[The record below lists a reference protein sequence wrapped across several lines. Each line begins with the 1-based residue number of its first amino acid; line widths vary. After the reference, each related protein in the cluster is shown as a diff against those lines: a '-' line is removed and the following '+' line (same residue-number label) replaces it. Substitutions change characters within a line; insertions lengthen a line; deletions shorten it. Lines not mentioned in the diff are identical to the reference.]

1 MANSSDFVHLHCHS
15 EFSLL
20 DGANRLDPLIQRAA
34 ELGMPAL
41 ALTDHGV
48 MYGTA
53 DFYTKCKSYGVKPIL
68 GVEAYVAPRRHT
80 DKEPKRD
87 SAAYHMV
94 LLARNLQGY
103 KNLLKLTS
111 IAALEG
117 FYYKPR
123 IDRDL
128 LMKYREG
135 LIGTSAC
142 LGGEICTA
150 LMRGDYKTARD
161 AAGFYRDLF
170 GEDNFYIEIQNHNL
184 PEQIRCN
191 EDLLKIARELKLPI
205 ICSNDVHYLGSQDAD
220 AHDILLCIGTG
231 ANVNDADRLRYAT
244 QEFYLKDAEQMKALF
259 RDHPYAV
266 EQTLEI
272 AERCDVE
279 LEFGRC
285 PLPSP
290 GIPEGYTPHAYL
302 TQLAQE
308 GLIRKYNGNPPEAV
322 CERLNYELDVIEK
335 TGFSQYILIVRDFAK
350 FAQSKGIFFGVRGS
364 AAGSLTSYLV
374 DITDIDPV
382 EYGLT
387 FERFLNP
394 ERVQMPDVD
403 MDFEDARRAEVI
415 EYVTKKYTPPE
426 AFNKPNDPNHIDPS
440 EARVA
445 QIITFGTLAAR
456 AVLKDAGRAL
466 GMPGSEVD
474 RLCKMIP
481 TIPVGMTIDKTMEV
495 NPEFKNAYIRDPNA
509 RKLIDTAKRLEG
521 ISRHASVHAAGV
533 IISHNPLVEYTPLTR
548 SADGGYVTQYVAG
561 TLEKIGLLKMDFL
574 GLINLSILGQAV
586 KNVEQTTGKKL
597 DVRHLPL
604 DDPKTYEL
612 LGNGECVGV
621 FQLESPQMRRY
632 IQELKPTTVRDVAAM
647 VALYRPGPMAHIP
660 RFIRC
665 KHGLEPIEYPHPWLK
680 EVLEE
685 TYGVIV
691 YQDQVMQIARI
702 IAGYSLGQAD
712 ILRRAMGKKKKEEM
726 VKQRANFLKGAAEK
740 GVSEKKANEIF
751 DLMEPFAGYAF
762 NKAHAVCYAMVAYQT
777 AYLKANY
784 PVEYMAALM
793 ACFIE
798 KSDKLVTCMEECK
811 RMRIPVLPPDINAS
825 SADFTVVGN
834 REGEA
839 KEKAQG
845 DREQGQLP
853 TPSNREKEGPAAS
866 QAIRFGLA
874 AIKNVGRGAVEVILR
889 AREEGG
895 PFASLTDFCH
905 RVLAVE
911 AGGVTRGT
919 IEALIQCGAFASLP
933 GHGNRRALVQMLD
946 DVLQSATRAQR
957 EKKMGQASLMEMF
970 GEEDAGAAAET
981 IPIPNILD
989 YPRDQLL
996 GFERELLGLYI
1007 SDHPLQAH
1015 LATFDKRGITR
1026 IADLAE
1032 IADRQE
1038 VMLGGIITSLKPFTS
1053 KKSGE
1058 PMCFFTLEDMTGTVS
1073 CTMFPSAYTTQGHH
1087 LEKDKI
1093 VLLRGRTS
1101 HRERVREDDE
1111 GGHIVE
1117 ILADEVQPLAGGAA
1131 NANSGPRQI
1140 HIRLDPSKREM
1151 LRFVRDTVEQYRG
1164 SGSAQ
1169 EVYLHVPEGN
1179 QLHVVRTPLFA
1190 EFTEPFRAAL
1200 ERLLGRQTVWV
1211 E

>member
-20 DGANRLDPLIQRAA
+20 DGANRLDPLIKRAA

-48 MYGTA
+48 MYGMA
-53 DFYTKCKSYGVKPIL
+53 DFYSKCKSYGVKPIL

-80 DKEPKRD
+80 DKQPRLD
-87 SAAYHMV
+87 QAAYHMI
-94 LLARNLQGY
+94 LLARNNAGY

-123 IDRDL
+123 IDREL
-128 LMKYREG
+128 LARHSAG

-150 LMRGDYKTARD
+150 LMRGDYEAARN
-161 AAGFYRDLF
+161 AAGFYRDIF
-170 GEDNFYIEIQNHNL
+170 GEGNFYIEIQNHQL

-191 EDLLKIARELKLPI
+191 EDLLKIAGELKLPI

-231 ANVNDADRLRYAT
+231 ATIHDTDRLKYAT
-244 QEFYLKDAEQMKALF
+244 QEFYLKDAEEMKRLF
-259 RDHPYAV
+259 HEHPYAI

-290 GIPEGYTPHAYL
+290 GFPEEYTPHQYL
-302 TQLAQE
+302 TKLAEE
-308 GLIRKYNGNPPEAV
+308 GLLHKYDGNPPDIV
-322 CERLNYELDVIEK
+322 VERLRYELGIIEK
-335 TGFSQYILIVRDFAK
+335 TGFSQYILIVRDFAE
-350 FAQSKGIFFGVRGS
+350 FAQKKGIFFGVRGS

-374 DITDIDPV
+374 DITDIDPI

-403 MDFEDARRAEVI
+403 MDFEDTRRQEVI
-415 EYVTKKYTPPE
+415 EYVTQKYS
-426 AFNKPNDPNHIDPS
+426 PNQSDPTQ
-440 EARVA
+440 ARVA

-466 GMPGSEVD
+466 GMPANEVD
-474 RLCKMIP
+474 KLCKMVP
-481 TIPVGMTIDKTMEV
+481 TLPLGMTIDKTMEA
-495 NPEFKNAYIRDPNA
+495 NPEFKNAYVRDPNA
-509 RKLIDTAKRLEG
+509 RKLIDTARRLEG

-533 IISHNPLVEYTPLTR
+533 IISHDPLIEYTPLTR
-548 SADGGYVTQYVAG
+548 SADGGCVTQYVAG

-586 KNVEQTTGKKL
+586 KNVEMTTGKKL
-597 DVRHLPL
+597 DVRKLPL
-604 DDPKTYEL
+604 DDKKTYDL

-632 IQELKPTTVRDVAAM
+632 IQELKPSDVRDVAAM

-660 RFIRC
+660 RFVRC
-665 KHGLEPIEYPHPWLK
+665 KHGRERIEYPHPLLK
-680 EVLEE
+680 ELLEE

-691 YQDQVMQIARI
+691 YQDQVMQIAQI
-702 IAGYSLGQAD
+702 IAGYTLGQAD

-726 VKQRANFLKGAAEK
+726 LHERENFLKGAKAN

-762 NKAHAVCYAMVAYQT
+762 NKAHAICYAMVAYQT

-811 RMRIPVLPPDINAS
+811 RMGIAVLTPDVNVS
-825 SADFTVVGN
+825 NADFTVDG
-834 REGEA
+834 
-839 KEKAQG
+839 
-845 DREQGQLP
+845 
-853 TPSNREKEGPAAS
+853 SS
-866 QAIRFGLA
+866 IRFGLA
-874 AIKNVGRGAVEVILR
+874 AIKNVGRAAVEVILR

-905 RVLAVE
+905 RVTGGE
-911 AGGVTRGT
+911 SGGVSRGT
-919 IEALIQCGAFASLP
+919 MEALIQAGAFASLP
-933 GHGNRRALVQMLD
+933 GHQNRRALIEILD
-946 DVLQSATRAQR
+946 DACQWATRAQR
-957 EKKMGQASLMEMF
+957 DKKMGQASLTDMF
-970 GEEDAGAAAET
+970 GDADDSVVKES
-981 IPIPNILD
+981 IPIPTIPD

-996 GFERELLGLYI
+996 GFERELLGLYL
-1007 SDHPLQAH
+1007 SDHPLQAF
-1015 LATFDKRGITR
+1015 LPLFEKRNALR
-1026 IADLAE
+1026 VAE
-1032 IADRQE
+1032 LPEIPDRQE
-1038 VMLGGIITSLKPFTS
+1038 VLLGGIITSIKAFTS

-1058 PMCFFTLEDMTGTVS
+1058 PMAFFTLEDMTGTVS
-1073 CTMFPSAYTTQGHH
+1073 CTMFPSVFAAQGHN

-1093 VLLRGRTS
+1093 VLLRGRAN
-1101 HRERVREDDE
+1101 HRERMREDEE

-1117 ILADEVQPLAGGAA
+1117 VLAEEIVPLASGGANGNGA
-1131 NANSGPRQI
+1131 QRKI
-1140 HIRLDPSKREM
+1140 VIRLDPSKRSV
-1151 LRFVRDTVEQYRG
+1151 LRYVRETVEQYRG
-1164 SGSAQ
+1164 NGSPQ
-1169 EVYLHVPEGN
+1169 EVYLHVSEGGK
-1179 QLHVVRTPLFA
+1179 LHVVRTELLA
-1190 EFTEPFRAAL
+1190 EFNEPFRAAL
-1200 ERLLGRQTVWV
+1200 ERLLGKQTVWM

>member
-53 DFYTKCKSYGVKPIL
+53 DFYSKCKTYGVKPIL
-68 GVEAYVAPRRHT
+68 GVEAYVASRGHKQ
-80 DKEPKRD
+80 KEARLD
-87 SAAYHMV
+87 QAAYHMV

-123 IDRDL
+123 VDRAL
-128 LMKYREG
+128 LEKYHDG
-135 LIGTSAC
+135 LLATSAC

-150 LMRGDYKTARD
+150 LMRGDYESARNT
-161 AAGFYRDLF
+161 AGFYRDLF
-170 GEDNFYIEIQNHNL
+170 GRENFYIELQNHSL

-191 EDLLKIARELKLPI
+191 EDLLKIAHELKLPI
-205 ICSNDVHYLGSQDAD
+205 ICSNDVHYLGGQDAS

-231 ANVNDADRLRYAT
+231 ATVNETDRLRYAT
-244 QEFYLKDAEQMKALF
+244 QEFYLKDAQEMKTLF
-259 RDHPYAV
+259 SEHLNAV
-266 EQTLEI
+266 EQTLEV

-285 PLPSP
+285 PLPAP
-290 GIPEGYTPHAYL
+290 GMPEGVSPHEYL
-302 TQLAQE
+302 THLAEE
-308 GLIRKYNGNPPEAV
+308 GLERRYNGKAPDAV
-322 CERLNYELDVIEK
+322 YDRLRYELGVIET
-335 TGFSQYILIVRDFAK
+335 TGFSQYILIVRDFAQ
-350 FAQSKGIFFGVRGS
+350 FARQKGIIFGVRGS

-403 MDFEDARRAEVI
+403 MDFEDSRRAEVI
-415 EYVTKKYTPPE
+415 EYVTKKYSPNQDDPE
-426 AFNKPNDPNHIDPS
+426 Q
-440 EARVA
+440 ARVA

-466 GMPGSEVD
+466 AMPAADVD

-481 TIPVGMTIDKTMEV
+481 TLPVGMTIDKTLEA

-533 IISHNPLVEYTPLTR
+533 IISHDPLVEYTPLTR
-548 SADGGYVTQYVAG
+548 SADGGCVTQYVAG

-574 GLINLSILGQAV
+574 GLINLSILGQAI
-586 KNVEQTTGKKL
+586 KNVEKTTGKQL
-597 DVRHLPL
+597 DVGSLPL

-612 LGNGECVGV
+612 LGSGECVGV
-621 FQLESPQMRRY
+621 FQLESPAMRRY
-632 IQELKPTTVRDVAAM
+632 IQELKPTSVRDVAAM

-665 KHGLEPIEYPHPWLK
+665 KHGMEKSEYLHPLLEPILN
-680 EVLEE
+680 E

-691 YQDQVMQIARI
+691 YQDQVMQIAQA
-702 IAGYSLGQAD
+702 IAGFTMGQAD

-726 VKQRANFLKGAAEK
+726 VKQRSNFLNGAKAKGI
-740 GVSEKKANEIF
+740 SEKKANDIF
-751 DLMEPFAGYAF
+751 DLIEPFAGYAF
-762 NKAHAVCYAMVAYQT
+762 NKAHSVCYAMVACQT

-798 KSDKLVTCMEECK
+798 KSDKLVTCMDECK
-811 RMRIPVLPPDINAS
+811 RMGIPVLPPDINRS
-825 SADFTVVGN
+825 DADFTVTDD
-834 REGEA
+834 ET
-839 KEKAQG
+839 
-845 DREQGQLP
+845 
-853 TPSNREKEGPAAS
+853 TPHAAR
-866 QAIRFGLA
+866 AIRFGLA
-874 AIKNVGRGAVEVILR
+874 AIKNVGRAAVEVILR
-889 AREEGG
+889 ARSEGG
-895 PFASLTDFCH
+895 PFTSLTDFCQ
-905 RVLAVE
+905 RVLANE

-919 IEALIQCGAFASLP
+919 MEALIQCGAFSTLP
-933 GHGNRRALVQMLD
+933 GHTNRRALAQILD
-946 DVLQSATRAQR
+946 SACQSATRLQR
-957 EKKMGQASLMEMF
+957 EKKMGQESLADMF
-970 GEEDAGAAAET
+970 GDEDDSTPLAN
-981 IPIPNILD
+981 IPIPNVPD

-996 GFERELLGLYI
+996 GFERDLLGLYI
-1007 SDHPLQAH
+1007 SDHPLQAF
-1015 LATFDKRGITR
+1015 LATFEKRNAHKIS
-1026 IADLAE
+1026 ALAE
-1032 IADRQE
+1032 MPDRQE
-1038 VMLGGIITSLKPFTS
+1038 ILLGGIITNVKPFTS

-1058 PMCFFTLEDMTGTVS
+1058 PMAFFTLEDMTGTIS
-1073 CTMFPSAYTTQGHH
+1073 CTMFPSAFATQGHH

-1093 VLLRGRTS
+1093 VLLRGRAN
-1101 HRERVREDDE
+1101 HRERVRDDDE

-1117 ILADEVQPLAGGAA
+1117 VLAEEIQPLAGGASH
-1131 NANSGPRQI
+1131 SGGPSKI
-1140 HIRLDPSKREM
+1140 VLHIDPSKREV
-1151 LRFVRDTVEQYRG
+1151 LRFVRDTVEQHRG
-1164 SGSAQ
+1164 NGNACPIH
-1169 EVYLHVPEGN
+1169 LRVPENG
-1179 QLHVVRTPLFA
+1179 QLYEVRTPLLA
-1190 EFTEPFRAAL
+1190 EFNETFRAAL
-1200 ERLLGRQTVWV
+1200 ERLLGRQTVWI